1 MHLESE
7 LSILINKYV
16 INNVIA
22 PDSLSN
28 QFFFSSKLKA
38 TGQEV
43 FQRVCE
49 LLGVKELHYFG
60 LTLVKSKN

>member
-1 MHLESE
+1 MFF
-7 LSILINKYV
+7 V
-16 INNVIA
+16 

-28 QFFFSSKLKA
+28 QFLFSSKLKA

-60 LTLVKSKN
+60 LTLVKSKD